1 MKLAKINFRILNF
14 LIIFVKVYKMLKPIQ
29 TIKEFELE
37 TELISVKSSSRDFT
51 TINMLKI

>member
-1 MKLAKINFRILNF
+1 MKLAKINFRILKF

-37 TELISVKSSSRDFT
+37 TELISAKSSPRDFAA
-51 TINMLKI
+51 INMLKI

>member
-37 TELISVKSSSRDFT
+37 TELISVKSSQRDFAA
-51 TINMLKI
+51 INMLKI

>member
-1 MKLAKINFRILNF
+1 MKLAKINFRILIF

-51 TINMLKI
+51 TIDILKI

>member
-1 MKLAKINFRILNF
+1 M
-14 LIIFVKVYKMLKPIQ
+14 IIFVKVYKMLKPIQ

-37 TELISVKSSSRDFT
+37 TELISVKSSVRDFT

>member
-1 MKLAKINFRILNF
+1 MKLAKINFRILIF

>member
-37 TELISVKSSSRDFT
+37 TELISAKSSPRDFAA
-51 TINMLKI
+51 INILKI